1 MRKLLASFLLVFS
14 FCASHAQETYLF
26 AQRDTCQLYLD
37 IFRAAEGSD
46 TTFQGIAKP
55 TIIHAFGGG
64 FLAGTRSDNYF
75 RGWIDLLNR
84 EGYNV
89 VTFDYRLG
97 MKGYKVGK
105 GLSGTFKA
113 SKQFEYSQ
121 QIGVEDLFSAISYLA
136 EHPELGIDTSNLVVA
151 GSSAGAIITLAAV
164 REIANGTAEGL
175 PEGFQ
180 FKGAM
185 SFAGGVISAKG
196 TPKFQSAPCPVL
208 LMHGTAD
215 KAVVYNKLAGFGR
228 GIWGSSYWARKFKE
242 RGYPYCIYRFKDRTH
257 DVAAYHLVL
266 WDLEKQFLQ
275 ENVMLGHARIVDAVV
290 DDPTLPSWLTISMD
304 DIYSGEKTLSL

>member
-1 MRKLLASFLLVFS
+1 MRRLLTSLLLAFS
-14 FCASHAQETYLF
+14 FCAVHAQETYLF

-37 IFRAAEGSD
+37 IFRPAEGSE
-46 TTFQGIAKP
+46 TTFQGMAKP
-55 TIIHAFGGG
+55 TVIHVFGGG
-64 FLAGTRSDNYF
+64 FIAGTRNENYF
-75 RGWIDLLNR
+75 RDWIDLLNR

-113 SKQFEYSQ
+113 SNQFEYSQ
-121 QIGVEDLFSAISYLA
+121 QIGVEDLFSAVSYLA
-136 EHPELGIDTSNLVVA
+136 EHPELGIDTSNMVVA

-164 REIANGTAEGL
+164 REIANGTVRGL
-175 PEGFQ
+175 PEGFR

-185 SFAGGVISAKG
+185 SFAGAIISAKG

-215 KAVVYNKLAGFGR
+215 KAVMYNKLAGFGR
-228 GIWGSSYWARKFKE
+228 GVWGSNYWARKFKKQ
-242 RGYPYCIYRFKDRTH
+242 GYPYCIYRFKDRTH
-257 DVAAYHLVL
+257 DVATYHKEL
-266 WDLEKQFLQ
+266 WDVEKQFLQ

-290 DDPTLPSWLTISMD
+290 DDPTLPSKLSISLD
-304 DIYSGEKTLSL
+304 DIYGNK